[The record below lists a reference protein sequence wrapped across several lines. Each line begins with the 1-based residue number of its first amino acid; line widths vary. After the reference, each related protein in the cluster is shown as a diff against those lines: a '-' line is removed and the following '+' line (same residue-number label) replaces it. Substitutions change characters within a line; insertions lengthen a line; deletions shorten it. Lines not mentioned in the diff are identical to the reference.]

1 MVVLL
6 VGGGSRL
13 MDAMINKLNKCGH
26 RVYLITGKKE
36 SHFTYPR
43 VFERY
48 DFPYSSDSIKEIFES
63 VRPDVVIFLGA
74 YDSNYSWTHT
84 RKEAVQYTAD
94 LTNILS
100 AYSVCKKGRFVYLSS
115 QEIYGKSY
123 IDDVAE
129 EESGSAKNFR
139 AMAIAQGE
147 DICKTYKKTQDMDI
161 TVMRLDHFYAMPKK
175 GEKQYNP
182 CYQMVVEALKNNRI
196 SASRRNLFSM
206 IYLDDVVEYI
216 YQVTE
221 AESLKHMIYNIT
233 SGQVISQMDL
243 AELIQ
248 KYMKEKIEIAD
259 ATVGENHRLVLKGER
274 YREEFDQKIFV
285 DYDAGVKQTV
295 EYMEKHSET
304 FLKGNDET
312 TQWSNIKIIAKLL
325 VPYIENMIC
334 FIPFFMLNN
343 RAVGSQY
350 FDRLDF
356 YLLYV
361 LLFAIVYGQQQA
373 VFSGLLATAGYCFRQ
388 MYQQSGFEV
397 MLNYNTYVWM
407 AQIFILGMVVGYMR
421 DQLHFIRHEDE
432 EEIGYLN
439 GQIDDIADIN
449 DSNVRMKHTFEA
461 QIVNHKDSLGKIYSI
476 TAKLDQYEPEEVLF
490 YAAQILG
497 QLMDSK
503 DIAIYSVANGDYA
516 RLFSFTSETAKK
528 MGN

>member
-84 RKEAVQYTAD
+84 RKESVQYAAD
-94 LTNILS
+94 LTNMLS

-129 EESGSAKNFR
+129 EEAGSAKNFR
-139 AMAIAQGE
+139 AMAVAQGE
-147 DICKTYKKTQDMDI
+147 DICQTYKKTQDMD
-161 TVMRLDHFYAMPKK
+161 VVVLRMDHFYAVPKK

-182 CYQMVVEALKNNRI
+182 CYQMVLEALKNNKI
-196 SASRRNLFSM
+196 SANKRNLFSM

-216 YQVTE
+216 YQVSK
-221 AESLKHMIYNIT
+221 AENLKYAVYNI
-233 SGQVISQMDL
+233 SSDRVITQMEL
-243 AELIQ
+243 AEMIQ
-248 KYMKEKIEIAD
+248 KYMNEKIEIAD
-259 ATVGENHRLVLKGER
+259 ATVGENYRLVLKGDR

-295 EYMEKHSET
+295 EYIEKHSET

-312 TQWSNIKIIAKLL
+312 TQWSKRIWNNIKIIAKLL

-397 MLNYNTYVWM
+397 LLNYNTYVWM
-407 AQIFILGMVVGYMR
+407 AQIFILGMIVGYMR

-461 QIVNHKDSLGKIYSI
+461 QIVNHKDSLGKI
-476 TAKLDQYEPEEVLF
+476 
-490 YAAQILG
+490 
-497 QLMDSK
+497 
-503 DIAIYSVANGDYA
+503 
-516 RLFSFTSETAKK
+516 
-528 MGN
+528 